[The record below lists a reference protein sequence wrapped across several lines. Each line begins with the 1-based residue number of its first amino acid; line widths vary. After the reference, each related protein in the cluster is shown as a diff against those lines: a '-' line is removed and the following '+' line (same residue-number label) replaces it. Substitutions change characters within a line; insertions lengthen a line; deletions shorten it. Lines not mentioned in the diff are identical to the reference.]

1 MTVPPTLIPLV
12 NRQPSRTRSEM
23 DAAFADFLRV
33 DVANGDASQDTLR
46 NYRNEVALWTA
57 WCSQQG
63 VDPATATA
71 THLKQYRAALL
82 EHHYAPISIRWKL
95 SIIRRFYEAARN
107 AGLRADNPAAGVRSP
122 RVRQAAEDFKYLCDE
137 ELARFF
143 SVIPNPDEATGE
155 DQVRRLRS
163 LLLISMMAL
172 QGLRTIEVH
181 RANVEDLTEKGENLI
196 LLVRGK
202 TRDRIAYLRPDT
214 AKRMKEF
221 LALRGKVEPDSS
233 GTPLFTAVGIRGGG
247 ARLSRRHIRQQT
259 DKYLRLAGLKR
270 PGISNHALRHTAAT
284 LGYLHTGDLR
294 AVQDFLGHV
303 DPRQTSRYAHVVDM
317 AKKNPAR
324 FIQAKLRGAAS

>member
-1 MTVPPTLIPLV
+1 
-12 NRQPSRTRSEM
+12 
-23 DAAFADFLRV
+23 
-33 DVANGDASQDTLR
+33 
-46 NYRNEVALWTA
+46 
-57 WCSQQG
+57 
-63 VDPATATA
+63 
-71 THLKQYRAALL
+71 
-82 EHHYAPISIRWKL
+82 
-95 SIIRRFYEAARN
+95 
-107 AGLRADNPAAGVRSP
+107 
-122 RVRQAAEDFKYLCDE
+122 VRQAAEDFKFLCDE

-143 SVIPNPDEATGE
+143 SVIPNPDEAVGE

-181 RANVEDLTEKGENLI
+181 RANVEDLTEKGENLV

-202 TRDRIAYLRPDT
+202 TRDRLAYLRPDT
-214 AKRMKEF
+214 AQRMKEF
-221 LALRGKVEPDSS
+221 LALRGKIEPDKA
-233 GTPLFTAVGIRGGG
+233 GTPLFTAVGHERGGM
-247 ARLSRRHIRQQT
+247 RLSRRHIRQQT

>member
-1 MTVPPTLIPLV
+1 MGSTMTPLV
-12 NRQPSRTRSEM
+12 TRRPALTRSEM

-33 DVANGDASQDTLR
+33 DVANGDASKDTLR
-46 NYRNEVALWTA
+46 NYRNEVALWAA
-57 WCSQQG
+57 WCDEQG
-63 VDPATATA
+63 FDPATATA
-71 THLKQYRAALL
+71 AHIKRYRAALL

-107 AGLRADNPAAGVRSP
+107 AGLRPDNPAAGVRSP
-122 RVRQAAEDFKYLCDE
+122 RIRQAAEDFKYLSDE

-143 SVIPNPDEATGE
+143 SVIPNPDEAVGE

-181 RANVEDLTEKGENLI
+181 RANVEDLAEKGENLI

-233 GTPLFTAVGIRGGG
+233 GTPLFTAVGDRGGG

-324 FIQAKLRGAAS
+324 FIQAKLGATA

>member
-1 MTVPPTLIPLV
+1 MTDVPPTLIPLV
-12 NRQPSRTRSEM
+12 NRQPSRTRSDM

-33 DVANGDASQDTLR
+33 HVAMATPLDTLR

-71 THLKQYRAALL
+71 THLKQYRAVLL

-155 DQVRRLRS
+155 DQVRRLRG
-163 LLLISMMAL
+163 LLIISMMAL
-172 QGLRTIEVH
+172 QGGAPSRC
-181 RANVEDLTEKGENLI
+181 
-196 LLVRGK
+196 
-202 TRDRIAYLRPDT
+202 IAP
-214 AKRMKEF
+214 
-221 LALRGKVEPDSS
+221 
-233 GTPLFTAVGIRGGG
+233 
-247 ARLSRRHIRQQT
+247 
-259 DKYLRLAGLKR
+259 
-270 PGISNHALRHTAAT
+270 
-284 LGYLHTGDLR
+284 
-294 AVQDFLGHV
+294 
-303 DPRQTSRYAHVVDM
+303 TSRTS
-317 AKKNPAR
+317 PRRAR
-324 FIQAKLRGAAS
+324 T